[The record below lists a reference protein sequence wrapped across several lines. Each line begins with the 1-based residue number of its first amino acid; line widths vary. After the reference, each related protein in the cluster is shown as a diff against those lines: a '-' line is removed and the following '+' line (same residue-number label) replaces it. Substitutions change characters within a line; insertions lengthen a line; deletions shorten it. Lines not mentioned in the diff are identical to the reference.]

1 MKILCVVDHGN
12 APSTLLRLRDCL
24 DYYSALG
31 VEATVVP
38 TRRSSVTER
47 LRVLKEA
54 RQHDVVVLFKTIGFN
69 EIELGLLQN
78 ANRRIVFDFDD
89 AVMFRDQ
96 KHRRPLRG
104 KDFKKFL
111 RTVRH
116 CAAVVAGND
125 FLACFAEASGRRAVI
140 LPTSIDLRRYHLKRD
155 FDGPG
160 LTIGWVGLSDG
171 LPYLRHIQPALERL
185 SEMFPGLK
193 LKVVSDKPLQ
203 LDRVQ
208 VENDPWQLETEQT
221 NLASFDIGI
230 MPLWDSVWTRGKCG
244 YKILQY
250 MGVGTAVVASDVGVN
265 HEIISHGENGFL
277 ARTQDDWVDAL
288 ASLIKNAEQRRTF
301 GLRGR
306 ELIEKRYSLENFA
319 QGYVKL
325 LHEVARIPGESADLR
340 GRRSFGRWNLSSRAR
355 ELSGGDAVVISVPK
369 SGRTWVRTFLCAY
382 FCKRTGRPFT
392 LRPDRYHEPNIPRM
406 IFSHDFAEQRMKATL
421 WERVRGKYLVPARE
435 LARAPVILLVRDP
448 RDAFVSL
455 YMQLVHRT
463 RETPQEL
470 KQKSIGDLLRDRRY
484 GILSIIKTMNNWFA
498 EFGHRKN
505 FTLLHYE
512 SLRAAPEENFRNL
525 LSTLGETL
533 PDPEAFKYAVEFSDF
548 ANMQRL
554 EVAGHNPQP
563 YLTWSESA
571 EGKQDSVSYLRSN
584 VRRNFA
590 RIFGYRFNP
599 KGLWLRAGLS
609 FGKHWGWKEPRTTLF
624 VPVWLEIFPE
634 ARIVHVIRDAHAA
647 ASSIRERELKFQAA
661 GNPPTPNLADL
672 DYCRQL
678 VQTYLTAGERLADSA
693 NYRRIQ
699 FEELQANPLAML
711 ERLANFCGLRATT
724 RQLAAA
730 AASIR
735 PARVRSTS

>member
-1 MKILCVVDHGN
+1 MRGGMINSASSLPTASCRLKPNTRSAAGLNSRTRPSASMVMMQSSAVSRMPRYSISSLSLGTVLLLRTLFLDFIRSAAKATLFSRETNKFDAERAIALREKRAILTAGMAGEEVVGKRFFAADCMKILCVVEHGN
-12 APSTLLRLRDCL
+12 APSTRLRLRDCL

-54 RQHDVVVLFKTIGFN
+54 RRHDVVVLFKTIGFN

-125 FLACFAEASGRRAVI
+125 FLACFAEASGRRAII
-140 LPTSIDLRRYHLKRD
+140 LPTSIDLRRYHLKQN

-171 LPYLRHIQPALERL
+171 LPYLRYIQPALQRL

-203 LDRVQ
+203 LDGVH
-208 VENDPWQLETEQT
+208 VENDPWRLETEQT

-265 HEIISHGENGFL
+265 NEIISHGENGFL
-277 ARTQDDWVDAL
+277 ARTQDDWVEAL
-288 ASLIKNAEQRRTF
+288 STLIQNAEQRRTF

-306 ELIEKRYSLENFA
+306 ELIEKRYSLETFA

-325 LHEVARIPGESADLR
+325 LREVARIPGESADSR
-340 GRRSFGRWNLSSRAR
+340 GRRSFGRWNFSSRAR
-355 ELSGGDAVVISVPK
+355 ELSGGDAVVISAPK

-382 FCKRTGRPFT
+382 FCKRTGKPFT
-392 LRPDRYHEPNIPRM
+392 LRPDRYHEPDIPRM

-435 LARAPVILLVRDP
+435 LARAHVILLVRDP

-484 GILSIIKTMNNWFA
+484 GIMSIIKTMNNWFA

-512 SLRAAPEENFRNL
+512 SLRAAPEQNFRTL
-525 LSTLGETL
+525 LSTLGETS
-533 PDPEAFKYAVEFSDF
+533 PDPESFKHALEFSDF

-554 EVAGHNPQP
+554 EVAGVF
-563 YLTWSESA
+563 
-571 EGKQDSVSYLRSN
+571 DSKILRSRDVRN
-584 VRRNFA
+584 PESFKVRRGKVGGYREYLSSEDQAFA
-590 RIFGYRFNP
+590 ADALKHLDARFGY
-599 KGLWLRAGLS
+599 
-609 FGKHWGWKEPRTTLF
+609 TT
-624 VPVWLEIFPE
+624 
-634 ARIVHVIRDAHAA
+634 
-647 ASSIRERELKFQAA
+647 
-661 GNPPTPNLADL
+661 
-672 DYCRQL
+672 
-678 VQTYLTAGERLADSA
+678 
-693 NYRRIQ
+693 
-699 FEELQANPLAML
+699 
-711 ERLANFCGLRATT
+711 
-724 RQLAAA
+724 
-730 AASIR
+730 
-735 PARVRSTS
+735 

>member
-1 MKILCVVDHGN
+1 MKILCVVEHGN
-12 APSTLLRLRDCL
+12 APSTRLRLRDCL
-24 DYYSALG
+24 DYYPALV

-38 TRRSSVTER
+38 TRRSSVSER

-54 RQHDVVVLFKTIGFN
+54 RRHDVVVLFKTIGFN
-69 EIELGLLQN
+69 EFELGLLQR

-125 FLACFAEASGRRAVI
+125 FLACFAEASGRRAII
-140 LPTSIDLRRYHLKRD
+140 LPTSIDLRRYHLKQN

-171 LPYLRHIQPALERL
+171 LPYLRHIQPALQRL

-208 VENDPWQLETEQT
+208 VENDPWRLETEQA

-265 HEIISHGENGFL
+265 NEIITSGENGFL
-277 ARTQDDWVDAL
+277 ARSEDDWVQAIGG
-288 ASLIKNAEQRRTF
+288 LIENPELRKTF

-306 ELIEKRYSLENFA
+306 ELVERRYSLDAFA
-319 QGYVKL
+319 QGYAKL
-325 LHEVARIPGESADLR
+325 MREVAHQPTSFPISTGTSAVM
-340 GRRSFGRWNLSSRAR
+340 RWNFSSRAR
-355 ELSGGDAVVISVPK
+355 ELSGGDAIVISVPK

-382 FCKRTGRPFT
+382 FCKRTGHPFT
-392 LRPDRYHEPNIPRM
+392 LRPDRYHEPGIPRL
-406 IFSHDFAEQRMKATL
+406 IFSHDLAEQRMKARL
-421 WERVRGKYLVPARE
+421 WDRIRGKYLVPARE
-435 LARAPVILLVRDP
+435 LTRARVILLVRDP

-463 RETPQEL
+463 KETPQRL
-470 KQKSIGDLLRDRRY
+470 KEKTAGDLLRDRRY
-484 GILSIIKTMNNWFA
+484 GIMSIIKTMNRWFA
-498 EFGHRKN
+498 EFARRQN

-512 SLRAAPEENFRNL
+512 SLRAAPAENFRAL
-525 LSTLGETL
+525 LATLGETS
-533 PDPEAFKYAVEFSDF
+533 PDPEAFPHAVEFSDF

-554 EVAGHNPQP
+554 EAAGVF
-563 YLTWSESA
+563 
-571 EGKQDSVSYLRSN
+571 DSKILRSRDVRN
-584 VRRNFA
+584 PESFKVRRGKVGGFRDYLSSEDQAFA
-590 RIFGYRFNP
+590 AQALKHLDARFGY
-599 KGLWLRAGLS
+599 
-609 FGKHWGWKEPRTTLF
+609 
-624 VPVWLEIFPE
+624 
-634 ARIVHVIRDAHAA
+634 
-647 ASSIRERELKFQAA
+647 
-661 GNPPTPNLADL
+661 
-672 DYCRQL
+672 
-678 VQTYLTAGERLADSA
+678 TA
-693 NYRRIQ
+693 
-699 FEELQANPLAML
+699 
-711 ERLANFCGLRATT
+711 
-724 RQLAAA
+724 
-730 AASIR
+730 
-735 PARVRSTS
+735 

>member
-1 MKILCVVDHGN
+1 MKILCVVEHGN
-12 APSTLLRLRDCL
+12 APSTRLRLRDCL
-24 DYYSALG
+24 DYYSTLG

-54 RQHDVVVLFKTIGFN
+54 RRHDVVVLFKTIGFN

-96 KHRRPLRG
+96 KHRQPLRG

-125 FLACFAEASGRRAVI
+125 FLACFAEASGRRAII
-140 LPTSIDLRRYHLKRD
+140 LPTSIDLRRYHLKQN
-155 FDGPG
+155 FDEPG

-171 LPYLRHIQPALERL
+171 LPYLRHIQPALQRL

-203 LDRVQ
+203 LDRVH
-208 VENDPWQLETEQT
+208 VENDPWRIETEQT
-221 NLASFDIGI
+221 NLAGFDIGI

-265 HEIISHGENGFL
+265 NEIISHGENGFL
-277 ARTQDDWVDAL
+277 ARTQDDWVEAL
-288 ASLIKNAEQRRTF
+288 SSLIRNAEQRRTF

-306 ELIEKRYSLENFA
+306 ELIEKRYSLESFA

-325 LHEVARIPGESADLR
+325 LREVARIPGESVDSR

-355 ELSGGDAVVISVPK
+355 ELSGGDAIVISVPK

-382 FCKRTGRPFT
+382 FCKRTGKPFT
-392 LRPDRYHEPNIPRM
+392 LRPDRYHEPDIPRM

-435 LARAPVILLVRDP
+435 LARAHVILLVRDP

-463 RETPQEL
+463 RETPREL

-512 SLRAAPEENFRNL
+512 SLRAAPEQNFRTL
-525 LSTLGETL
+525 LSTLGDTS
-533 PDPEAFKYAVEFSDF
+533 PDPEAFKHALEFSDF

-554 EVAGHNPQP
+554 EVAGVF
-563 YLTWSESA
+563 
-571 EGKQDSVSYLRSN
+571 DSKILRSRDVQN
-584 VRRNFA
+584 PESFKVRRGKVGGYREYLSPEDQAFA
-590 RIFGYRFNP
+590 ADALKHLDARFGY
-599 KGLWLRAGLS
+599 
-609 FGKHWGWKEPRTTLF
+609 
-624 VPVWLEIFPE
+624 
-634 ARIVHVIRDAHAA
+634 
-647 ASSIRERELKFQAA
+647 
-661 GNPPTPNLADL
+661 
-672 DYCRQL
+672 
-678 VQTYLTAGERLADSA
+678 TA
-693 NYRRIQ
+693 
-699 FEELQANPLAML
+699 
-711 ERLANFCGLRATT
+711 
-724 RQLAAA
+724 
-730 AASIR
+730 
-735 PARVRSTS
+735 